1 MFTWG
6 TNERG
11 QLGRRALSDDSSS
24 EDDSEDNDEKHNDD
38 DNENIDMLGKNYDVD
53 RVKGSLDGEMVIQIS
68 CGAQFT
74 VAVTSDGRV
83 SLRLL
88 CTYMKS
94 LLQKR

>member
-11 QLGRRALSDDSSS
+11 QLGRRALLEDSSS
-24 EDDSEDNDEKHNDD
+24 EDDSEDNEEKVNEDD
-38 DNENIDMLGKNYDVD
+38 DENTDTLVKHFGVD

-74 VAVTSDGRV
+74 VVVTSDGRV
-83 SLRLL
+83 SLHLL
-88 CTYMKS
+88 
-94 LLQKR
+94 